1 MWKKMSAR
9 VLFYAE
15 RTARFLKA
23 FKNLKLI
30 IYFKLCPENLKYP
43 KVFWGRSVY
52 IPESVIALL
61 SINFLQVSPQLGKC
75 DSEIK

>member
-43 KVFWGRSVY
+43 KVF
-52 IPESVIALL
+52 
-61 SINFLQVSPQLGKC
+61 
-75 DSEIK
+75 